1 MWTQIAMRGVLAAVL
16 GMMAATGHAADK
28 GDRSTKGAKADTSQ
42 ISKGDQN
49 FMMDAAQGGMLEVRM
64 GKLAQE
70 RGQSDAVKQYG
81 KRLEADHSKANEQ
94 LMAIAQ
100 KNGVTLP
107 TSLDKKHMGHVDKLS
122 KAKAENFDR
131 DFAKQMV
138 DDHQKDIKKFKH
150 IADKVDNAEL
160 KQFASQTVP
169 VLEEH
174 LAMARDLTGKGKGGG
189 KGGSK

>member
-1 MWTQIAMRGVLAAVL
+1 MGVDGVVHPKAPALTQKDIDAAVL
-16 GMMAATGHAADK
+16 HT
-28 GDRSTKGAKADTSQ
+28 
-42 ISKGDQN
+42 
-49 FMMDAAQGGMLEVRM
+49 LE
-64 GKLAQE
+64 
-70 RGQSDAVKQYG
+70 KQP
-81 KRLEADHSKANEQ
+81 
-94 LMAIAQ
+94 
-100 KNGVTLP
+100 LP

-150 IADKVDNAEL
+150 IADKGDNAEL